1 MEQKLESSTKFKIT
15 IKNFYNLYKFKIFII
30 IGILIISV
38 ITLIFHQINNKKNN
52 LLISEKYVQAG
63 IYLSLKKDNKAK
75 ELYEE
80 IILSKN
86 KIYSILSLNTIL
98 EKNLITNKNK
108 ILNYFKVLEK
118 KNFNQDK
125 LDLIKMK
132 KGLYLIK
139 INEDKLGFRLLNELI
154 EKNSDLKTTIE
165 AIIID

>member
-1 MEQKLESSTKFKIT
+1 M
-15 IKNFYNLYKFKIFII
+15 
-30 IGILIISV
+30 
-38 ITLIFHQINNKKNN
+38 
-52 LLISEKYVQAG
+52 
-63 IYLSLKKDNKAK
+63 
-75 ELYEE
+75 
-80 IILSKN
+80 
-86 KIYSILSLNTIL
+86 IL

-154 EKNSDLKTTIE
+154 EKNSELKTTIE